1 MNSIKQKVYT
11 SVLVSLGIIF
21 AMFYFGFIHFAEKE
35 KNLSLEIVSKK
46 KEARQLKSQSE
57 QIGEIRD
64 AHQGWQ
70 EKTETVLESIV
81 WYSEL
86 FDYVI
91 EIRNL
96 ADENNVELET
106 AVSSKGKGQIND
118 DFSYTYYKIKATGHF
133 SDVMKFLV
141 CVENL
146 KYYSEM
152 ENILFVADGG
162 SSSKYD
168 PADRSSE
175 KISFSAD
182 LKIYLYHNDKPLN
195 IK

>member
-1 MNSIKQKVYT
+1 MDSVKQKVYANILI
-11 SVLVSLGIIF
+11 SVGIVF
-21 AMFYFGFIHFAEKE
+21 AMFYFGLIHFIEEE

-46 KEARQLKSQSE
+46 KEARQLKLQSE

-64 AHQGWQ
+64 AHQEWQ
-70 EKTETVLESIV
+70 EKTETILGSIV
-81 WYSEL
+81 RHSEL

-106 AVSSKGKGQIND
+106 IVSAKDKGQIND
-118 DFSYTYYKIKATGHF
+118 DFSYTYYKIKATGFF
-133 SDVMKFLV
+133 SDIMKFLV

-152 ENILFVADGG
+152 ENILFAVDSKSKA
-162 SSSKYD
+162 KYD
-168 PADRSSE
+168 LADRDSE
-175 KISFSAD
+175 KILFSAD
-182 LKIYLYHNDKPLN
+182 LKIYMYHNDEPLN
-195 IK
+195 TE